1 MKVYFACRASLIWFP
16 KYAKK
21 SMAKNAAT
29 AKAKVLLQCQFQRD
43 SVGKKHHIL
52 VR

>member
-16 KYAKK
+16 KYAKN
-21 SMAKNAAT
+21 MAKNAAT
-29 AKAKVLLQCQFQRD
+29 AKAKVVLQGQGQCRE
-43 SVGKKHHIL
+43 KHHIL